1 VHLGASHL
9 MEKMGDGRRE
19 TPAARK
25 QAKPAEETKNRR

>member
-25 QAKPAEETKNRR
+25 QIKLSDNTKNRC